1 MKEYVGLDK
10 NNKRK
15 GSQIANIITSIRILI
30 SIALLFY
37 PAFSQ
42 MFYTLYLIG
51 GITDIIDGIIARK
64 TNSVSDFG
72 SKLDTIADFI
82 FFTVCLIKLIPK
94 INIPVWLYIW
104 IAVIAL
110 LKLSSIT
117 YGYIVYKEFLA
128 YHNIMN
134 KITGLLLFIFPL
146 VLSFFELKIN
156 AIFICLVATFAAL
169 QEGYYIIIEKPKIS
183 I

>member
-1 MKEYVGLDK
+1 MKESVGFVK

-30 SIALLFY
+30 NIALLFY

-42 MFYTLYLIG
+42 MFYSLYLIAG
-51 GITDIIDGIIARK
+51 FTDMIDGTIARK

-82 FFTVCLIKLIPK
+82 FFIVCLIKLIPK

-104 IAVIAL
+104 IAVISF
-110 LKLSSIT
+110 LKLGVIA
-117 YGYIVYKEFLA
+117 YGYIVYKEFLV
-128 YHNIMN
+128 YHSIMN
-134 KITGLLLFIFPL
+134 KITGFLLFIFPL
-146 VLSFFELKIN
+146 ALSFFELKYN
-156 AIFICLVATFAAL
+156 AMVICAVATFAAL
-169 QEGYYIIIEKPKIS
+169 QEGYYIIGEKSKIS
-183 I
+183 F